1 LDAKRAK
8 EILQSPDVIR
18 VLYQGTPVWIQNIKS
33 DNTVE
38 VTYLGNN
45 TNLNVPIIQLEES
58 NPLKWID

>member
-1 LDAKRAK
+1 MDAKRAK